1 MDDMKKL
8 DANELDQVSGGLD
21 IADSIQGKVNEK
33 FRELYWSLYHASSND
48 EKASERKE

>member
-8 DANELDQVSGGLD
+8 DTNDLDQVAGGLD

-33 FRELYWSLYHASSND
+33 FRELYWSLYHASANG
-48 EKASERKE
+48 EKDAERKK